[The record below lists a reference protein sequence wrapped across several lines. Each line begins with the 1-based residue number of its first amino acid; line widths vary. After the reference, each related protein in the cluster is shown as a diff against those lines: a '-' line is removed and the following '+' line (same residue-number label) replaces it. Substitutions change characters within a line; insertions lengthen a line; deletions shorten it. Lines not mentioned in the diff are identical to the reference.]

1 VLAPVS
7 VADIFGITIEAFN
20 IAEAYQTPVIVLS
33 DGDIG
38 QRKETVD
45 LFDVNAFPI
54 VDRDRPTPD
63 ELAAYTRFRLTES
76 GISPISEPGM
86 AGGNYL
92 ASGIEHTQTG
102 APTAAGSV
110 HAEMTAKRTRKLDP
124 LKKRR
129 DLFNEYGQAGAPLA
143 LVSWGS
149 VAGIAQEALELAGRE
164 GLRVKLL
171 VPKLLYPV
179 AEEVYQAFFKSVH
192 GGLVVEQSYQGQLW
206 RLLRMFVNV
215 PAGVEPFARPSAVP
229 ISPEEL
235 VARLK
240 QIAVVLQRGRM
251 PEAAPVE

>member
-1 VLAPVS
+1 
-7 VADIFGITIEAFN
+7 
-20 IAEAYQTPVIVLS
+20 
-33 DGDIG
+33 
-38 QRKETVD
+38 
-45 LFDVNAFPI
+45 
-54 VDRDRPTPD
+54 
-63 ELAAYTRFRLTES
+63 
-76 GISPISEPGM
+76 
-86 AGGNYL
+86 
-92 ASGIEHTQTG
+92 
-102 APTAAGSV
+102 
-110 HAEMTAKRTRKLDP
+110 MTAKRTRKLDP

-215 PAGVEPFARPSAVP
+215 PAGVAPFARPSAVP

-240 QIAVVLQRGRM
+240 RIAVELQRGRM